1 MTKLH
6 FNDLQ
11 PSNVQ
16 ALVPRPMAT
25 STDQTSPM
33 ELLSVSVVSE
43 DFNSL
48 DLRPENV
55 RLTVCGV
62 EPRHPVQVR

>member
-1 MTKLH
+1 MTPVVAQMTKLR
-6 FNDLQ
+6 FNDFQ

-16 ALVPRPMAT
+16 ALVPRLMVT

-43 DFNSL
+43 DFN
-48 DLRPENV
+48 
-55 RLTVCGV
+55 
-62 EPRHPVQVR
+62 